1 MFHVERERWDRRRR
15 AGTALAEAR
24 LNPDA
29 ETRRE
34 VREVAEIDITSPT
47 TWAQILKR
55 QDVAVDRVA
64 SRLPQFE
71 GLTLADR
78 RVVIGLLRYD
88 GYLARQERERERVRR
103 LRHVPIPSRLDPLR
117 VPGLSREV
125 AESLARA
132 RPRTLAEAERLPGMT
147 PAAVAI
153 IAGWLAVAGKQQ

>member
-15 AGTALAEAR
+15 AGAALAEAR
-24 LNPDA
+24 LNPD
-29 ETRRE
+29 EGTRRV
-34 VREVAEIDITSPT
+34 VRDVAGVDFTSPT

-64 SRLPQFE
+64 EQLPQFE
-71 GLTLADR
+71 GLTPAER
-78 RVVIGLLRYD
+78 RVVVGLLRYD

-103 LRHVPIPSRLDPLR
+103 LGHIPIPPRLDPHT

-125 AESLARA
+125 AESLARE
-132 RPRTLAEAERLPGMT
+132 RPRTLADVERLPGMT

-153 IAGWLAVAGKQQ
+153 IAGWLAAAGKDQ